1 MQNYI
6 RCINFVGKDI
16 KFCLFILY
24 FSKKNFF
31 ILLILSILYSYSSI
45 FLPHLVFYF
54 CVYFHFCPSWC
65 SYLYSHP
72 LKVHTTCF
80 SERRFLT
87 FVGYLHSYVK
97 RKCLLSCRIS
107 NYGWIQPSLFS
118 IAESSSWIK
127 LGRIILFPEHLSP

>member
-6 RCINFVGKDI
+6 RCTNFEGKDI

-24 FSKKNFF
+24 FSKKIFF
-31 ILLILSILYSYSSI
+31 HSSYFIYPVQLLLQ
-45 FLPHLVFYF
+45 FLPHIVFYF
-54 CVYFHFCPSWC
+54 CVYFHFCPSWY

-87 FVGYLHSYVK
+87 FAGYLHSYVK
-97 RKCLLSCRIS
+97 RKCLLSCQSS
-107 NYGWIQPSLFS
+107 NYGWVQPSLFS
-118 IAESSSWIK
+118 IAEPSSWIK
-127 LGRIILFPEHLSP
+127 LGRIILLPEHLSS